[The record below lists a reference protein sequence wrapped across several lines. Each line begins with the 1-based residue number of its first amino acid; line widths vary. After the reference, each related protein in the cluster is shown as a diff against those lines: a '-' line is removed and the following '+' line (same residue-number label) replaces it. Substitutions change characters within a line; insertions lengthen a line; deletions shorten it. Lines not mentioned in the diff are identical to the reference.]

1 MLGLKFNTLQNP
13 SKKESQFIN
22 FRDSKLTRILQQAL
36 SGNSMTSIIC
46 TMSQL
51 YNNYQESKETLNFG
65 SKAKQVKT
73 SVNVNEIIRDSPEEL
88 ALKI

>member
-1 MLGLKFNTLQNP
+1 
-13 SKKESQFIN
+13 
-22 FRDSKLTRILQQAL
+22 
-36 SGNSMTSIIC
+36 MTSIIC

-73 SVNVNEIIRDSPEEL
+73 IVNVNEIIRDSPDEL
-88 ALKI
+88 AIKIQRLTRDNEDLRAKLNLAKDEMLRVFERREREMQEEQCV